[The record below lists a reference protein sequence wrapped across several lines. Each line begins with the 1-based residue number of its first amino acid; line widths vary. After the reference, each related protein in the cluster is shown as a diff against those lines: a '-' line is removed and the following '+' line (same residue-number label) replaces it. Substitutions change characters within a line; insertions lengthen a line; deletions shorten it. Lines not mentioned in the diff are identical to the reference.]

1 MSDFVI
7 SFRVLL
13 PSDEMQFISLPLR
26 VAASAS
32 NLRKRFFGAAAAAE
46 DPQCALEILPERT

>member
-26 VAASAS
+26 VAALTTST
-32 NLRKRFFGAAAAAE
+32 NLAN
-46 DPQCALEILPERT
+46 LEVKTIDAN